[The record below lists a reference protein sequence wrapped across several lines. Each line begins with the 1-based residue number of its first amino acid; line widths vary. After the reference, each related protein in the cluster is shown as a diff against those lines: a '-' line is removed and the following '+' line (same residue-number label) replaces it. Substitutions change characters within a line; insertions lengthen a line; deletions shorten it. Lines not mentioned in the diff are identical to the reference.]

1 MSSPPPQEFGSQEED
16 NKEKDQEE
24 KGQEEEG
31 KDDDPK
37 PEDDPNNAVEPKR
50 KRKRTSRRHVNDQSK
65 IVDIQ
70 SLPANALLEAPFL
83 KQTALQVKVFVGN
96 KVYVANTGET
106 DVSIPVGTFLCGYGM
121 GKFDRNTK
129 GNYNPDCHLMFKIK
143 TCDDFV
149 FTSKMVTVKE
159 VVAEQRAKNPEA
171 KIAYHS
177 MCDIA
182 STDKD
187 AFCVK
192 QEHEIFFIPAF
203 TSGEEGG
210 QSQSITQ
217 NTLAGKLPA
226 NIFEKSH
233 CVVATWSVKWSPQ
246 GLGPVRPLVLFN
258 KSCDLPAGKALCL
271 M

>member
-1 MSSPPPQEFGSQEED
+1 MSSPPPQEFGRQEE
-16 NKEKDQEE
+16 EKGQEE
-24 KGQEEEG
+24 KGQE
-31 KDDDPK
+31 DDPK
-37 PEDDPNNAVEPKR
+37 PEDDPPTGVIPASRHGQKR
-50 KRKRTSRRHVNDQSK
+50 RRLSHFFKKVDKSK

-70 SLPANALLEAPFL
+70 SLPANPLLEAPFL

-96 KVYVANTGET
+96 KVYVANTGDT
-106 DVSIPVGTFLCGYGM
+106 DVSIPVGTFLCGYGK

-129 GNYNPDCHLMFKIK
+129 GNFNPDCHLMFKIK

-187 AFCVK
+187 AFGVK
-192 QEHEIFFIPAF
+192 QEHKIFFIPAF
-203 TSGEEGG
+203 CSDEERG
-210 QSQSITQ
+210 QNQQISQI
-217 NTLAGKLPA
+217 NLAGKLPA
-226 NIFEKSH
+226 NTFESSH
-233 CVVATWSVKWSPQ
+233 CVVQAWAVKWGPL
-246 GLGPVRPLVLFN
+246 GLIPVRPLVLF
-258 KSCDLPAGKALCL
+258 KQWCDIPAGKALSL